1 MIVITGT
8 NKRCIRISITA
19 ELVAGVFM
27 ERFCNA
33 GLFPLALPCL
43 RNSRTDWE
51 LAQLSL
57 RVSEEL
63 RVWQSQAKPLE
74 PRGSRARCWSSRR
87 APAVA
92 AAAGRKSSPLWW
104 EPLLIDSLVLG
115 EALVET
121 KGSPQFL
128 GYVRASCA
136 THRALHTGTGVCS
149 STPRSVLG
157 VSPVQISR
165 ERQLK

>member
-63 RVWQSQAKPLE
+63 RVWQSTGKASGAQGKQGQVLE
-74 PRGSRARCWSSRR
+74 FQTSACSRCRRGKE
-87 APAVA
+87 V
-92 AAAGRKSSPLWW
+92 
-104 EPLLIDSLVLG
+104 ESLVVG
-115 EALVET
+115 
-121 KGSPQFL
+121 
-128 GYVRASCA
+128 A
-136 THRALHTGTGVCS
+136 TLD
-149 STPRSVLG
+149 
-157 VSPVQISR
+157 
-165 ERQLK
+165 